1 MTVYLHTFL
10 QLLWAFFQCSAEAAD
25 PGIFGD
31 RGDEVDSVMAVDVD
45 GSFVG
50 GAQTPGRAR
59 PKSGESCRSC
69 TRARTR
75 FASPSFL
82 FPAVVSALRFA
93 AFCNGFL
100 HSIAAGT
107 DPGEIP

>member
-50 GAQTPGRAR
+50 GAQT
-59 PKSGESCRSC
+59 
-69 TRARTR
+69 RARTAQVWR
-75 FASPSFL
+75 ILPVMHSCSDTIHITQFS
-82 FPAVVSALRFA
+82 VSSGGLSS
-93 AFCNGFL
+93 
-100 HSIAAGT
+100 SIRGLLQRLLT
-107 DPGEIP
+107 LNCR